1 MTRSAP
7 AAPRIERQFFGVIGE
22 PNDWTFR
29 ALQTIMAPEG
39 FEVIQART
47 AAELIEQVRGIRPD
61 LVMVSDSYPDLQP
74 PEICRLLRGMH
85 SFNPATPILVTTSEV
100 IDETRHVENLR
111 AGAWDTV
118 RLPANAEQLLLK
130 IGRYVDAKAMSD
142 MARTDGMVDAQTGF
156 YNLKGLLRR
165 TEEEAAEAWRF
176 RRTLSCMV
184 FGPVLRPESGE
195 EASAIAPDQ
204 LRERPELEKGLVEIF
219 RRMGRR
225 SDVIGRL
232 NATEFNVVAPST
244 DEGGAVQMGERLLA
258 EMRHLTIP
266 VDGREVKVEM
276 RAGYYAPGNPA
287 PTSVEPAEMVSRAAG
302 ALRRTQEHYD
312 TAEEIAP
319 WKDGDAVVLPAGPGD
334 RSGNGAHFMGV

>member
-1 MTRSAP
+1 M
-7 AAPRIERQFFGVIGE
+7 IGE

-47 AAELIEQVRGIRPD
+47 AAELLEQVRGIRPD
-61 LVMVSDSYPDLQP
+61 LVMVSDSYSDLEP
-74 PEICRLLRGMH
+74 PEICRLLREMN

-100 IDETRHVENLR
+100 IDETRHLENLR

-142 MARTDGMVDAQTGF
+142 FARHDGMLDGLTGF

-176 RRTLSCMV
+176 RRAMSCMV
-184 FGPVLRPESGE
+184 FGPVIPPESTDEGPEVDPE
-195 EASAIAPDQ
+195 E
-204 LRERPELEKGLVEIF
+204 LRDRPELEKGLIEIF

-232 NATEFNVVAPST
+232 NPTEFIVVAPST
-244 DEGGAVQMGERLLA
+244 DEGGAVLMGERLLA

-276 RAGYYAPGNPA
+276 RAGYYSPGDPT
-287 PTSVEPAEMVSRAAG
+287 PTSVEPVDMVSRAAG
-302 ALRRTQEHYD
+302 ALRRSQTQYD
-312 TAEEIAP
+312 PAEEIAP
-319 WKDGDAVVLPAGPGD
+319 WRDGDVMVLPGGGREAM
-334 RSGNGAHFMGV
+334 SNGNEIPFSCV